1 MKFLKLLGLL
11 IFVFSCRGESVDDLQ
26 KIDQILHIYIKNS
39 AGTDLLNNK
48 NTESFYSVELKDLA
62 ADRDRVSVSANSKT
76 DGDGTKFLEYIAGA
90 NRILQPNSTDSHQI
104 YKSDIAVQYK
114 TSDSA
119 TVEEDRMEI
128 FYDNTPQVFQINS
141 VIYNNVKIFQ
151 KVEGQPNIITIVK

>member
-26 KIDQILHIYIKNS
+26 QIDQILHIYIKNS
-39 AGTDLLNNK
+39 AGTDLLNKK
-48 NTESFYSVELKDLA
+48 NTESFYSVELKDLG
-62 ADRDRVSVSANSKT
+62 ADRDRVSVTATAKT
-76 DGDGTKFLEYIAGA
+76 DVDGTKFLEYIAGA
-90 NRILQPNSTDSHQI
+90 NRILQANSTESHQI

-119 TVEEDRMEI
+119 AVVEDRMEI

-141 VIYNNVKIFQ
+141 VIYNNAKIFQ

>member
-1 MKFLKLLGLL
+1 MKFLKILGLL

-26 KIDQILHIYIKNS
+26 KIDQILHIYFKNS

-62 ADRDRVSVSANSKT
+62 ADRDRVSVTATSKT
-76 DGDGTKFLEYIAGA
+76 DADGNKFLEYIAGA

-119 TVEEDRMEI
+119 TVVEDRMEI
-128 FYDNTPQVFQINS
+128 FYDNTPQVFQIKS
-141 VIYNNVKIFQ
+141 VFYNNDKIFQ

>member
-11 IFVFSCRGESVDDLQ
+11 IFVFSCRGENVDDLQ
-26 KIDQILHIYIKNS
+26 KIDQILHIYFKNS

-62 ADRDRVSVSANSKT
+62 ADRDRVSVTATSKT
-76 DGDGTKFLEYIAGA
+76 DADGNKFLEYIAGA

-114 TSDSA
+114 TSDSS
-119 TVEEDRMEI
+119 TVVEDRMEI
-128 FYDNTPQVFQINS
+128 FYDNTPQVFQIKS
-141 VIYNNVKIFQ
+141 VFYNNDKIFQ